1 MSKYAKLIAA
11 LIAALSVLATQIAD
25 NNVSTADVI
34 AVIAAF
40 LGAFGVYAVPNK
52 TA

>member
-11 LIAALSVLATQIAD
+11 LVAALTVLGTQIAD

-34 AVIAAF
+34 AVIVAF
-40 LGAFGVYAVPNK
+40 LGALGVYAVPNK